1 MMKMSNI
8 ALYIEDNTDSSLL
21 MELLFPLHGL
31 ELEIFPD
38 SYDVLARVKALPS
51 VPKLFLLDIH
61 VPPLSGFEILSL
73 LREEAEYCQVPV
85 LALTASVMNEE
96 VQRLRLAGFN
106 GVLPKPVDV
115 QRFPEYVAK
124 ILAGESV
131 WRINV

>member
-1 MMKMSNI
+1 MSDI
-8 ALYIEDNTDSSLL
+8 ALYIEDNADSQML

-31 ELEIFPD
+31 DLEVFSD

-73 LREEAEYCQVPV
+73 LRAEPEYSEVPV

-96 VQRLRLAGFN
+96 VQRLRVAGFN

-115 QRFPEYVAK
+115 LKFPEYVGK

-131 WRINV
+131 WRVNV